1 MHGDRTLAFAVRL
14 VVKAVVPVIVAYVL
28 ITFLIDPAH
37 IDVSELRANS
47 LLMHERPLFRD
58 APGDELRGA
67 LGASA
72 LLLVAAMAWAMLLGI
87 GAGVVYG
94 WSGNR
99 PLKAVVWSVATVAAS
114 LPAFFWAVAVELG
127 MIFLWLRFGFRLF
140 PMAGYGFDDH
150 LVLPALALGLRPAA
164 YIFRLTAIAVEDVRH
179 ADYVRT
185 AVAKGLGARLLLRRH
200 VLPNVAPNII
210 AATVLATRGALSSL
224 VLIEYVYIWGGAG
237 LTFVQALGNG
247 RLELAAALALS
258 FAIGSALL
266 TVAAQAAQ
274 SLVRV
279 GA

>member
-72 LLLVAAMAWAMLLGI
+72 LLLVAAMAWAMSLGI

-185 AVAKGLGARLLLRRH
+185 AVAKGLGARLLLLRH